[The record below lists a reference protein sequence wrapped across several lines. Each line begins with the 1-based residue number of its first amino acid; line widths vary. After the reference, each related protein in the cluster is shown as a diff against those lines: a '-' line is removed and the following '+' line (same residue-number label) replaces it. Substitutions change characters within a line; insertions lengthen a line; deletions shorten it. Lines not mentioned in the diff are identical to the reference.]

1 MNNGASYNRVW
12 FVWIFWTLTSPE
24 LETSKESLLKDGAYW
39 RPRFM
44 QRKIYS
50 VDWLDTKFERYI
62 NSLVS
67 TEPILANPDI
77 PTISTKSYPASPDIG
92 LTIILQQIFDLTMG
106 RGMFRF
112 KTRRTMDILTSTP
125 YCWKVWSRISFVQCS
140 KILSLFQQFPRD
152 LHVPCIPKYQS
163 TLKLRTLW
171 DAHCTNGSVGPYQI
185 AWSMVVVNMGGVS
198 MVRPYRAY

>member
-1 MNNGASYNRVW
+1 MFSHNPTIGEQRGVLQQGMVCLNILDFNKP
-12 FVWIFWTLTSPE
+12 WIGN
-24 LETSKESLLKDGAYW
+24 LKRILVKRRCILAT
-39 RPRFM
+39 
-44 QRKIYS
+44 KIYAERDIFS
-50 VDWLDTKFERYI
+50 WLTWHQVWKIYQLSRV
-62 NSLVS
+62 NWAPV
-67 TEPILANPDI
+67 ANPTPDI

-125 YCWKVWSRISFVQCS
+125 YFWKVWSRISFVQCS

-171 DAHCTNGSVGPYQI
+171 DAQMDLLGHI
-185 AWSMVVVNMGGVS
+185 K
-198 MVRPYRAY
+198 